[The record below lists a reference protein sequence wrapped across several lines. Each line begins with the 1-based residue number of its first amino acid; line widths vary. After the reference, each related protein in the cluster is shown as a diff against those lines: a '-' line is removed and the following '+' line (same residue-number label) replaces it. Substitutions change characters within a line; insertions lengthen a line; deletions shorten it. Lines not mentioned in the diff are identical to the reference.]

1 MTNHEI
7 LWRQDDYLRGQLA
20 GIETMKLATSIAL
33 GFGTEFDVEHNLA
46 GLHSDIKD
54 SDPVGAA
61 TLVRVMG
68 QIAKVKSLL
77 VGVKE

>member
-1 MTNHEI
+1 MI
-7 LWRQDDYLRGQLA
+7 GYKLPGFQDGYNYGRHGGML
-20 GIETMKLATSIAL
+20 TMKYAIEEAL
-33 GFGTEFDVEHNLA
+33 GFGTEFDAEHNIA

-61 TLVRVMG
+61 TLARVMG

-77 VGVKE
+77 ARIKE